1 VRLKFDS
8 NHPKPQTMNLLQAA
22 SVVITLVVASLATW
36 AGCRWWYGK
45 KLLAAAHRLHK
56 SDQGRLFSQQQTL
69 QAKKQIEAL
78 KKELAEQRKAL
89 QDTEA
94 SRKRTRDLEQAL
106 LVAERAVEDNSG
118 MMPLAPTH
126 GFADTQ
132 IMP

>member
-1 VRLKFDS
+1 
-8 NHPKPQTMNLLQAA
+8 MNLLQA
-22 SVVITLVVASLATW
+22 SVVVIALAVASLATW
-36 AGCRWWYGK
+36 GGCRWWYGK
-45 KLLAAAHRLHK
+45 KLTAAALRLHK

-78 KKELAEQRKAL
+78 KKELAEQRKML
-89 QDTEA
+89 QDTET

-106 LVAERAVEDNSG
+106 LAAERAEEDNSG

>member
-1 VRLKFDS
+1 MDMRSSFAVAIA
-8 NHPKPQTMNLLQAA
+8 LLIVALA
-22 SVVITLVVASLATW
+22 VASMATW
-36 AGCRWWYGK
+36 AACRWWYGR

-78 KKELAEQRKAL
+78 KKELEEQRLAL
-89 QDTEA
+89 SDSEA
-94 SRKRTRDLEQAL
+94 SRKRARELEQAL
-106 LVAERAVEDNSG
+106 LAAERATAEDNPTI
-118 MMPLAPTH
+118 MPRAHAH

>member
-1 VRLKFDS
+1 
-8 NHPKPQTMNLLQAA
+8 MNPLQAA
-22 SVVITLVVASLATW
+22 SVVIALVVAALATW
-36 AGCRWWYGK
+36 ASCRWWYGK
-45 KLLAAAHRLHK
+45 KLLAAADRLQK

-106 LVAERAVEDNSG
+106 LVAERAVEDRSG